1 METRDMKKYSI
12 KYFVKNGID
21 AFFLGTNTLGRSAF
35 NRAERRIVK
44 LSNELSGFIHKLGK
58 FGRHLDGKGL
68 TVDRGLQLK
77 NFECARHTLS
87 EI

>member
-1 METRDMKKYSI
+1 MEVLMETRDMKKYSI

-44 LSNELSGFIHKLGK
+44 LSNELSGFIG
-58 FGRHLDGKGL
+58 
-68 TVDRGLQLK
+68 TW
-77 NFECARHTLS
+77 
-87 EI
+87 